1 MDCLL
6 WNNIHL
12 YFLIWSKH
20 LFPDKMTYS
29 TVSTYILL
37 IDLFVCFISFG
48 MVCPN
53 TKYQSHYQCYQL
65 CLSLCQNIKH
75 GKHTYMLMIELYWFF
90 TNDYFISLAWLRYP
104 IIIIFPPHIFWQI
117 IARKLTKALHSWKGC
132 VACLFVHK
140 TGKLLLSEYWIDILY
155 RFMQKSRYKK
165 FDFQKMGKY
174 RSETR
179 EEKLTII
186 LLRKTCSNLQS
197 FLAIC
202 KHLWKRPQK
211 MTIV

>member
-29 TVSTYILL
+29 TVSTYNLL

-104 IIIIFPPHIFWQI
+104 IIIIFPPHVFWQI

-140 TGKLLLSEYWIDILY
+140 TGKLLLSEYWIDIL
-155 RFMQKSRYKK
+155 
-165 FDFQKMGKY
+165 
-174 RSETR
+174 
-179 EEKLTII
+179 
-186 LLRKTCSNLQS
+186 
-197 FLAIC
+197 
-202 KHLWKRPQK
+202 
-211 MTIV
+211 

>member
-1 MDCLL
+1 MSQKNQVWKQPISFYYYKGQCTLL
-6 WNNIHL
+6 WASGLQSANTWPFFVEMNIL
-12 YFLIWSKH
+12 KVWNGLPSMKQYPFLFSDLKQTF
-20 LFPDKMTYS
+20 LFWLNDLLNCKYN
-29 TVSTYILL
+29 LL

-140 TGKLLLSEYWIDILY
+140 TGKLLLSEYWIDIL
-155 RFMQKSRYKK
+155 
-165 FDFQKMGKY
+165 
-174 RSETR
+174 
-179 EEKLTII
+179 
-186 LLRKTCSNLQS
+186 
-197 FLAIC
+197 
-202 KHLWKRPQK
+202 
-211 MTIV
+211 

>member
-1 MDCLL
+1 
-6 WNNIHL
+6 
-12 YFLIWSKH
+12 
-20 LFPDKMTYS
+20 
-29 TVSTYILL
+29 
-37 IDLFVCFISFG
+37 

-140 TGKLLLSEYWIDILY
+140 TGKLLLSEYWIDILWY
-155 RFMQKSRYKK
+155 YIGLCKKADIKNLISRKWESI
-165 FDFQKMGKY
+165 GVIL
-174 RSETR
+174 
-179 EEKLTII
+179 EKRNSQL
-186 LLRKTCSNLQS
+186 
-197 FLAIC
+197 FY
-202 KHLWKRPQK
+202 
-211 MTIV
+211 

>member
-1 MDCLL
+1 MYFVMGIRLAKCKYVTFFVEMNILKVWNGLPSMKQYPFLFSDLKQTFLFWLNDLL
-6 WNNIHL
+6 NCKYN
-12 YFLIWSKH
+12 
-20 LFPDKMTYS
+20 
-29 TVSTYILL
+29 LL

-140 TGKLLLSEYWIDILY
+140 TGKLLLSEYWIDIL
-155 RFMQKSRYKK
+155 
-165 FDFQKMGKY
+165 
-174 RSETR
+174 
-179 EEKLTII
+179 
-186 LLRKTCSNLQS
+186 
-197 FLAIC
+197 
-202 KHLWKRPQK
+202 
-211 MTIV
+211 